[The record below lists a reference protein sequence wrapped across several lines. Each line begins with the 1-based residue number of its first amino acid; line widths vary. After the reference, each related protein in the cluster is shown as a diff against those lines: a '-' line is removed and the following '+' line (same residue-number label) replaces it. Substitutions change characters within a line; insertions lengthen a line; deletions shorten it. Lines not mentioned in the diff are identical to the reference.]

1 MKSVRNQVLVTALTL
16 MLAPAASW
24 ATSITYTASGN
35 EGGNPLNP
43 PVSATAMFVT
53 SNGEIVITLTNTLS
67 NTVFRDPG
75 QGFSDISFTLDTTPG
90 TLNDSSASGQFGTL
104 DGSNVV
110 TYVSTDVRGPP
121 PPPCTGVSDATPVRW
136 LGQGPASPCGT
147 GTFSINNTTNTILME
162 ALGGGQP
169 SQMIA
174 PSIANGGTYTNGNGG
189 LGNFNA
195 WVIGPGTFIL
205 DLSGVTADTKITS
218 ATFSFGTSG
227 FTETSVPGTPI
238 PEVPEPASL
247 ALIGLGLGAV
257 GFLRRARK
265 Q

>member
-1 MKSVRNQVLVTALTL
+1 
-16 MLAPAASW
+16 
-24 ATSITYTASGN
+24 
-35 EGGNPLNP
+35 
-43 PVSATAMFVT
+43 
-53 SNGEIVITLTNTLS
+53 
-67 NTVFRDPG
+67 
-75 QGFSDISFTLDTTPG
+75 
-90 TLNDSSASGQFGTL
+90 
-104 DGSNVV
+104 
-110 TYVSTDVRGPP
+110 
-121 PPPCTGVSDATPVRW
+121 
-136 LGQGPASPCGT
+136 
-147 GTFSINNTTNTILME
+147 
-162 ALGGGQP
+162 
-169 SQMIA
+169 
-174 PSIANGGTYTNGNGG
+174 